1 MFGFADD
8 RAPAEYAWCLVTPAF
23 PVALKLE
30 GRACLVVGTGDE
42 ARARAAALEAAGA
55 NVTLAAPPF
64 SAEKL
69 DGMWLA
75 VLADRDPELARDMA
89 RAAEERRIFF
99 CAVDQPE
106 AGSYS
111 HVAITRAGPVFAA
124 FGTQGEAP
132 ALARRLRELVGEL
145 FSKAELGDFAE
156 RLAILRKSVP
166 AERRRDVLNAAV
178 ESVRIEGELVLPK
191 LDGGQK

>member
-1 MFGFADD
+1 M
-8 RAPAEYAWCLVTPAF
+8 TPAF

-42 ARARAAALEAAGA
+42 ARARATALEAAGA
-55 NVTLAAPPF
+55 KVTLAAPPF
-64 SAEKL
+64 SPGQL

-75 VLADRDPELARDMA
+75 VLTDRNPELARDIA

-99 CAVDQPE
+99 CAVDQPD

-111 HVAITRAGPVFAA
+111 HVAIARAGPVFAA
-124 FGTQGEAP
+124 LGTQGEAP
-132 ALARRLRELVGEL
+132 ALARRLRELFEEL
-145 FSKAELGDFAE
+145 FTKAELGDFAE
-156 RLAILRKSVP
+156 RLAALRKSVP

-178 ESVRIEGELVLPK
+178 ESVTLQGELVLPK